1 MNRVITP
8 VLMLLLLIPLAAVSA
23 QVSYEV
29 EEEDVTLVIEG
40 SGDILL
46 SYNLTI
52 RITAGTV
59 TSYVSI
65 GMPSRNFDVLTAL
78 EIYEGEARRISY
90 EKVIEGSYYAVR
102 MHPGTPIHA
111 GESRTYYLEVRL
123 RDFIYEDLTN
133 PGNVGL
139 RFIPS
144 WFDAMVRRLR
154 LWVVLPPGVRSEEV
168 RNQPDYD
175 NLIVLEDNRIALYWE
190 RRMLQPNFKLD
201 VGVSFPKDYVSA
213 YVSSEENDTLYVM
226 LALILL
232 GALLASIFLIV
243 RYAKLLMEKRPY
255 QVPEVVVESL
265 GINKNLEPPEVAY
278 LKKLEGRRISY
289 GRILAILAL
298 VLSNKGL
305 LSIRRLEP
313 LEMERL
319 SETAVQLRAYESEF
333 LSCLEGVRPK
343 EECLVNVIRVLHR
356 RVNRE
361 LSGYSRLETLTH
373 YEKLV
378 SSLWRRLS
386 EEVPD
391 RRLEFLREN
400 LPWLLTD
407 EDFDGKLRRYMREGA
422 PATVIVREPPDV
434 LIWIPRR
441 RGTVYVPTPQE
452 PARDVP
458 VVTDLEKAADSVAR
472 SIERF
477 SSSIVTNL
485 EDFSERVAK
494 AIVPER
500 PSGSSR
506 RVRVACACVSCACAC
521 ACVSCA
527 CACAGGGVR

>member
-1 MNRVITP
+1 
-8 VLMLLLLIPLAAVSA
+8 
-23 QVSYEV
+23 
-29 EEEDVTLVIEG
+29 
-40 SGDILL
+40 
-46 SYNLTI
+46 
-52 RITAGTV
+52 
-59 TSYVSI
+59 
-65 GMPSRNFDVLTAL
+65 
-78 EIYEGEARRISY
+78 
-90 EKVIEGSYYAVR
+90 
-102 MHPGTPIHA
+102 
-111 GESRTYYLEVRL
+111 
-123 RDFIYEDLTN
+123 
-133 PGNVGL
+133 
-139 RFIPS
+139 
-144 WFDAMVRRLR
+144 
-154 LWVVLPPGVRSEEV
+154 
-168 RNQPDYD
+168 
-175 NLIVLEDNRIALYWE
+175 
-190 RRMLQPNFKLD
+190 
-201 VGVSFPKDYVSA
+201 
-213 YVSSEENDTLYVM
+213 
-226 LALILL
+226 
-232 GALLASIFLIV
+232 
-243 RYAKLLMEKRPY
+243 
-255 QVPEVVVESL
+255 
-265 GINKNLEPPEVAY
+265 
-278 LKKLEGRRISY
+278 
-289 GRILAILAL
+289 RILAILAL

-305 LSIRRLEP
+305 LNIRRLEP

-319 SETAVQLRAYESEF
+319 SETTVQLRAYESEF

-356 RVNRE
+356 RVNKE